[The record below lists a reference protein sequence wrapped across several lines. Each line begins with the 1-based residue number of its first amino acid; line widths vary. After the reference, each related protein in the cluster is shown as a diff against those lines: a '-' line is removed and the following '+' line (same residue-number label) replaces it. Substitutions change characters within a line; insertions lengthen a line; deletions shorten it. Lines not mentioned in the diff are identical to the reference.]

1 MTNNTPLT
9 PSRPN
14 PSDQPAAMPLNDTG
28 TPMTGN
34 NDYREWERLIQGLGT
49 GNNNGIDISIII
61 PIHDT
66 PAHYLEPMM
75 SSIQSQEIHGQSII
89 LQPAYDGDCPSIST
103 GLDTIVTTECMNDDT
118 RVQVILVD
126 DHSTSS
132 DTLEWLDSME
142 AKGPVDIVRVPGN
155 QLAGVAA
162 ARNLGLLHAM
172 GRWVMYLDSDDT
184 LSSPDVLES
193 LLDAVHSNGNTPK
206 IVIGDFDY
214 VFRDGMTCDCRPLS
228 PVMNP
233 LAPADGTVPAGMSGM
248 NVGMVL
254 VQQLL
259 TDNLMGDPLPSER
272 GVVWGRLYDRSFLIE
287 ETPLHGYFDTRLPR
301 LSDVVWNVMVL
312 SSLTSDDITY
322 VQKDIVDYKVRGG
335 SITNGDYAR
344 RREQMNMVIDVLWN
358 DILPV
363 VHGNHAELRQWV
375 CVFRNHVMGL
385 CDSNDIRAHEGWFY
399 DRDMGS
405 MPLGRA
411 GLDRESLLAF

>member
-75 SSIQSQEIHGQSII
+75 SSIQSQEIHGRSII
-89 LQPAYDGDCPSIST
+89 LQPAYDGT
-103 GLDTIVTTECMNDDT
+103 GLDTIVTTECMNDDI

-126 DHSTSS
+126 DHSTSP

-142 AKGPVDIVRVPGN
+142 AKGLVDIVRVPGN

-228 PVMNP
+228 HP
-233 LAPADGTVPAGMSGM
+233 LAPADGTVPA
-248 NVGMVL
+248 GMVL

-312 SSLTSDDITY
+312 SSLTSDDIAY

-358 DILPV
+358 DILSV

-375 CVFRNHVMGL
+375 CVFRNHT
-385 CDSNDIRAHEGWFY
+385 I
-399 DRDMGS
+399 
-405 MPLGRA
+405 P
-411 GLDRESLLAF
+411 